1 MNIQEKLE
9 ILANA
14 AKYDVSCA
22 SSGSRRENR
31 GGRLGNAAPSGIC
44 HSFTEDGRCVSLLKI
59 LFTNYCIYDCA
70 YCANR
75 SSNDIPRAAF
85 TPSEL
90 ADLTIDFYRRN
101 FIEGLFLSSGVIRS
115 PDDTMELLIRT
126 VRDLRSHGFNGYIHL
141 KCVPYTSRPLIREAG
156 LHADRL
162 SINIELPSEDSLRR
176 LAGDK
181 TYRSVLEPMR
191 VIRETILET
200 SEERKRLK
208 RVPAFAPAGQST
220 QLIIGASPESDYDI
234 LHVAD
239 SLYQDQA
246 LKRVYYSGYVPI
258 NAADPRL
265 PELAEPPLARENRL
279 YQADWL
285 MRLYGYSVEEVI
297 RPEEP
302 YLDLKID
309 PKLAFARRQP
319 DLFPVDINSADYS
332 MILKVPG
339 IGLRSAKR
347 IVSLRRQGHIRYEH
361 LQQMGVALNRA
372 RDFIF
377 CPGQPKIDR
386 ATPRPG
392 FAPQTALS
400 IGRKLSLAVPSST
413 CSALPLVFL
422 SDGTF
427 EGLLTAI
434 FETYVRKV
442 EPVQIQPRSGHRPSL
457 FESCVEIACD
467 PEKAGRVWRGLKR
480 HLGSEVRSQIHQAY
494 LAGEPAVETLIYRR
508 IRLALPLRGKS
519 ADLEAPAIC
528 LAIERLSH
536 KVRREAH
543 RMKGLVRFTKTEPN
557 LFWAMINPRYDIL
570 PLVRRH
576 FEKRYADQSWVIFDT
591 VRSYGLHFD
600 KQKTREMRSYSGP
613 FPRDFE
619 ESNADDEVCRQ
630 LWKTYFIAVNITERN
645 NPRLHLRQLPRR
657 YWQYLPEKNL
667 D

>member
-1 MNIQEKLE
+1 M
-9 ILANA
+9 
-14 AKYDVSCA
+14 
-22 SSGSRRENR
+22 G
-31 GGRLGNAAPSGIC
+31 
-44 HSFTEDGRCVSLLKI
+44 T
-59 LFTNYCIYDCA
+59 T
-70 YCANR
+70 
-75 SSNDIPRAAF
+75 
-85 TPSEL
+85 
-90 ADLTIDFYRRN
+90 
-101 FIEGLFLSSGVIRS
+101 
-115 PDDTMELLIRT
+115 
-126 VRDLRSHGFNGYIHL
+126 
-141 KCVPYTSRPLIREAG
+141 
-156 LHADRL
+156 
-162 SINIELPSEDSLRR
+162 
-176 LAGDK
+176 
-181 TYRSVLEPMR
+181 
-191 VIRETILET
+191 
-200 SEERKRLK
+200 
-208 RVPAFAPAGQST
+208 
-220 QLIIGASPESDYDI
+220 
-234 LHVAD
+234 
-239 SLYQDQA
+239 
-246 LKRVYYSGYVPI
+246 
-258 NAADPRL
+258 ADPRL
-265 PELAEPPLARENRL
+265 PEIAEPPLARENRL

-372 RDFIF
+372 RNFIF
-377 CPGQPKIDR
+377 CPGQPNIDR
-386 ATPRPG
+386 ATSRPG
-392 FAPQTALS
+392 IAPQPALPT
-400 IGRKLSLAVPSST
+400 GRKLSLAVPSST

-442 EPVQIQPRSGHRPSL
+442 EPVQIRPRAGHRPSL

-467 PEKAGRVWRGLKR
+467 PEKAERVWRGIKR

-494 LAGEPAVETLIYRR
+494 LTGEPDVETLIYRR
-508 IRLALPLRGKS
+508 IRLALPLREKS
-519 ADLEAPAIC
+519 ADVEATAIC
-528 LAIERLSH
+528 LAIERLSQ

-543 RMKGLVRFTKTEPN
+543 RMKGLVRFTRTEPD
-557 LFWAMINPRYDIL
+557 LFWAMINPRCDIL

-591 VRSYGLHFD
+591 VRNYGLYFD
-600 KQKTREMRSYSGP
+600 KQTTREMRSYSGP
-613 FPRDFE
+613 FPKDFE
-619 ESNADDEVCRQ
+619 ASNADEETCRR
-630 LWKTYFIAVNITERN
+630 LWKTYFIAVNVTERN